1 MSIIEHPDIL
11 PGSVRLCLASN
22 ARTHILKRYIQ
33 ITNANRIRTV
43 PDRRRFQRVNIP
55 VQGRLMRENKEE
67 FACHIVDMSA
77 GGIAI
82 SAELTAQ
89 LGERIIIYVENIG
102 RLEGDVVRIYEDG
115 FALKLTA
122 SSYKREKI
130 VNQLTWLVNKDKLKT
145 IETRQHNRFVP
156 KKLKAKITFD
166 DGSVHDCK
174 ILDMSLGG
182 SAVHVEPMPEVGDAV
197 TLGLTQGL
205 VIRHTDN
212 ITNIQ
217 FLEIQDPATL
227 ERQFG

>member
-1 MSIIEHPDIL
+1 M
-11 PGSVRLCLASN
+11 
-22 ARTHILKRYIQ
+22 
-33 ITNANRIRTV
+33 